1 MINES
6 TGQYHSYSNKPAVI
20 HSEFAIPEGS
30 PKWVRELSRLPGDQ
44 PSQNSGR
51 RSSIIIPVSIRG

>member
-30 PKWVRELSRLPGDQ
+30 PKWVRGAIGVA
-44 PSQNSGR
+44 GR
-51 RSSIIIPVSIRG
+51 SAFAKILVAGRAS